1 MPSVLNLRISVA
13 TIVMLCCRS
22 MVWFEWDEAKAKS
35 NERKHGVRFEDAMLV
50 FADPFALVE
59 QDRIERGEL
68 RWQTLGLVGGV
79 ALLLVAH
86 TVRTGPGEE
95 TIRIIS
101 ARKAT
106 RKERQRYDENRA
118 KETLF

>member
-1 MPSVLNLRISVA
+1 MRQV
-13 TIVMLCCRS
+13 
-22 MVWFEWDEAKAKS
+22 
-35 NERKHGVRFEDAMLV
+35 LV
-50 FADPFALVE
+50 FADPFALVD
-59 QDRIERGEL
+59 QDRIEGGEL

-79 ALLLVAH
+79 APLLVAH
-86 TVRTGPGEE
+86 TVRSRSGEE